1 MKHDVLIIGGSGFV
15 GKTIAQQLQQK
26 GYSVLI
32 PSRRYTAI
40 RDLRLLP
47 SVTLVETD
55 VNHQEAIHDLLA
67 ELKPT
72 ATVINLVGILHDRTG
87 HPYGPGF
94 KKAHVDLPEM
104 LMQEMKV
111 FGLKR
116 YLHMSALGA
125 HSQGPSMYQRSKGDG
140 ERYVEQSG
148 LDWTIFRPSVI
159 FGEQDQFINT
169 FVGLAKL
176 FPVIPL
182 ANTQALFQ
190 PVSVNDVAKAFVMA
204 LEDQRTIHGIYDLVG
219 PEVFS
224 MEDLVRFAIRKA
236 GKKNP
241 VVSLPNW
248 VGYLQAIAFEF
259 GPGPTLMSR
268 DNIASMSVPN
278 VLALGSRDSLS
289 EDFGIAK
296 QHLESLIA

>member
-1 MKHDVLIIGGSGFV
+1 M
-15 GKTIAQQLQQK
+15 
-26 GYSVLI
+26 
-32 PSRRYTAI
+32 
-40 RDLRLLP
+40 
-47 SVTLVETD
+47 
-55 VNHQEAIHDLLA
+55 
-67 ELKPT
+67 
-72 ATVINLVGILHDRTG
+72 
-87 HPYGPGF
+87 
-94 KKAHVDLPEM
+94 
-104 LMQEMKV
+104 
-111 FGLKR
+111 
-116 YLHMSALGA
+116 
-125 HSQGPSMYQRSKGDG
+125 
-140 ERYVEQSG
+140 
-148 LDWTIFRPSVI
+148 
-159 FGEQDQFINT
+159 
-169 FVGLAKL
+169 GLAKL

-204 LEDQRTIHGIYDLVG
+204 LEDQRTIHGIYDLAG

-241 VVSLPNW
+241 VISLPNW